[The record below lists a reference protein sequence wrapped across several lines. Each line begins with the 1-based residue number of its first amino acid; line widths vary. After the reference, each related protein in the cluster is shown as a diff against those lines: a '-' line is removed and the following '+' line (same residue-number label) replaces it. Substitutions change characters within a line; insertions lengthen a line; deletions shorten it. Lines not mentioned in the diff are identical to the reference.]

1 MESTT
6 KTILLVP
13 DEACAA
19 EFRQALSSRY
29 RSAVDGIDVYVAEG
43 PLHEV
48 LARARSRFGGAPLGY
63 LAADETSAL
72 EALRHGADEAM
83 ATPLPS
89 EQAIHGFVD
98 RTVLRAVLRRAT
110 QVHDAAVRTLEAATH
125 LGQTATKAEQHLLG
139 GHRFDR

>member
-48 LARARSRFGGAPLGY
+48 LARARSRFGGAPLRG
-63 LAADETSAL
+63 
-72 EALRHGADEAM
+72 LRSILYRI
-83 ATPLPS
+83 ATGLDS
-89 EQAIHGFVD
+89 RF
-98 RTVLRAVLRRAT
+98 RAT
-110 QVHDAAVRTLEAATH
+110 ASNSLCHRRE
-125 LGQTATKAEQHLLG
+125 G
-139 GHRFDR
+139 G